1 MLHELEGLSGTDV
14 IQDDILSEGFITRF
28 LLFSN
33 LISINLDSKLPDEF
47 NFISFLSIKLMFS
60 LMKKTVPPWVVSVGS
75 NMNSL

>member
-1 MLHELEGLSGTDV
+1 M
-14 IQDDILSEGFITRF
+14 QPITRF

-47 NFISFLSIKLMFS
+47 NFRSFLSIKLMFS
-60 LMKKTVPPWVVSVGS
+60 LMKKPVPPWVVSVGS